1 MHVSEPKLQD
11 VPLRSRSFI
20 YKENQKFDQK
30 KIYFF
35 KFRTSNEIFKKKL
48 SENQGLT
55 TIEYNVIEQKR
66 EKNQTVFSLK
76 YKLFDIKSEEKFN
89 LRSFCDKKRKGL
101 KYFELFFKGLPI
113 KEYSVC
119 VPLVNFCIEKNE
131 IMFNKIEKRNKLNT
145 VELKESLIDKLKEL
159 CFFIPNKKD
168 KDIFL
173 QTLMIPILK
182 FNLKSTLCWN
192 KDINNSIQ
200 KINTDES
207 SFISDCNYDSI
218 QNDFKIPMKN
228 EVLDEIFSPIFID
241 NKFNLLKKE
250 FFSESKE
257 EPLNVPSLSRYL
269 LVNSKYFDN
278 DDIDNFATLFKN
290 IKCQSLKLED
300 NIIMNYNN
308 DILFLLY
315 ITNNDNVFEFL
326 LRNEISSFKDIIII
340 SSVEPI
346 LIQSNL
352 IKWRYITS
360 TLHISRVVL
369 PFLLEND

>member
-1 MHVSEPKLQD
+1 
-11 VPLRSRSFI
+11 
-20 YKENQKFDQK
+20 
-30 KIYFF
+30 
-35 KFRTSNEIFKKKL
+35 
-48 SENQGLT
+48 
-55 TIEYNVIEQKR
+55 
-66 EKNQTVFSLK
+66 
-76 YKLFDIKSEEKFN
+76 
-89 LRSFCDKKRKGL
+89 
-101 KYFELFFKGLPI
+101 
-113 KEYSVC
+113 
-119 VPLVNFCIEKNE
+119 
-131 IMFNKIEKRNKLNT
+131 
-145 VELKESLIDKLKEL
+145 
-159 CFFIPNKKD
+159 
-168 KDIFL
+168 
-173 QTLMIPILK
+173 MIPILK